1 MKKSKGLEHWQ
12 IRRAEDLAK
21 KGSQQMIKAP
31 WVLPQAF
38 CGFPVSGSR
47 NPLVLQ
53 NTVHKL
59 DFHMVENE
67 RGTGQMRVPLMK
79 AGIERAEQG
88 PRSL

>member
-1 MKKSKGLEHWQ
+1 
-12 IRRAEDLAK
+12 
-21 KGSQQMIKAP
+21 MIKAP

-38 CGFPVSGSR
+38 RGFPVSGSR

-88 PRSL
+88 PRRL